1 MNQEFDR
8 NEPWLDPSYSTGA
21 SEPPKRSN
29 ALLVMLVVAVI
40 LLGGLTSVLGMMN
53 VQLFRQVKSFEQESS
68 QQPNF
73 YPGVQDISMPTAPQG
88 ETEAGVSMEL
98 EQTPVAPANTTQAG
112 GLSLQQI
119 YADTIDSV
127 VSIACNGRN
136 GSSTGTGVVL
146 DEAGHI
152 ITNCHVVENA
162 NSVEVM
168 FSDNRVLPALVVG
181 QDKVSDIA
189 VLYVDA
195 QDLKPARF
203 GDSSALQV
211 GDAVV
216 AIGDPLGFEL
226 RGTMTNG
233 IVSAIN
239 RDITTQGRTMT
250 LIQTNAALN
259 AGNSGGPLIN
269 SYGQVIGINTMK
281 IGDYV
286 NQAGVEGLGFAI
298 PSVTVKEVVD
308 QLLSQGY
315 VTGRPALGMS
325 GETVSAFL
333 QHYYRLPAGVYIT
346 QVTIGEAAHRAGLQT
361 GDIILSFGKHRI
373 TSVEDLTAA
382 MYTAK
387 AGDEVTVTI
396 YRSGSQKQLSLTVGQ
411 AVG

>member
-8 NEPWLDPSYSTGA
+8 NEPWMDPSYSTGA
-21 SEPPKRSN
+21 SEPPQKSN
-29 ALLVMLVVAVI
+29 VLLVVLVVAVI

-53 VQLFRQVKSFEQESS
+53 VHLFREVKSYQQASP

-73 YPGVQDISMPTAPQG
+73 HPGIQEASMPTAARTDSEG
-88 ETEAGVSMEL
+88 SLSMQL
-98 EQTPVAPANTTQAG
+98 EQTPASPANTDQAG

-119 YADTIDSV
+119 YAETIDSV
-127 VSIACNGRN
+127 VSIACTGKN

-146 DEAGHI
+146 DEKGHI

-162 NSVEVM
+162 GSVEVM
-168 FSDNRVLPALVVG
+168 LSDNRVLPALVVG

-189 VLYVDA
+189 VLYVEA

-269 SYGQVIGINTMK
+269 SYG
-281 IGDYV
+281 
-286 NQAGVEGLGFAI
+286 VEGLGFAI

-308 QLLSQGY
+308 QLLTQGY

-346 QVTIGEAAHRAGLQT
+346 QVTIGEAAHQAGLQT
-361 GDIILSFGKHRI
+361 GDIVLSFGKTRI

-382 MYTAK
+382 MYTAT

-396 YRSGSQKQLSLTVGQ
+396 YRNGSQKQLKLTIGQ

>member
-8 NEPWLDPSYSTGA
+8 NEPWMDPSYSTGA
-21 SEPPKRSN
+21 SEPPQKSN
-29 ALLVMLVVAVI
+29 VLLVVLVVAVI

-53 VQLFRQVKSFEQESS
+53 VHLFREVKSYQQASP

-73 YPGVQDISMPTAPQG
+73 HPGIQEASVPTTARTDSEGSLSMQ
-88 ETEAGVSMEL
+88 L
-98 EQTPVAPANTTQAG
+98 EQTPVAPANTDQAG

-119 YADTIDSV
+119 YAEAIDSV
-127 VSIACNGRN
+127 VSIACTGKN

-146 DEAGHI
+146 DETGHI
-152 ITNCHVVENA
+152 ITNCHVVEHA
-162 NSVEVM
+162 GSVEVM
-168 FSDNRVLPALVVG
+168 LSDNRVLPALVVG

-189 VLYVDA
+189 VLYVEA

-308 QLLSQGY
+308 QLLTQGY

-346 QVTIGEAAHRAGLQT
+346 QVTIGEAAHQAGLQT
-361 GDIILSFGKHRI
+361 GDIVLSFGKTRI

-382 MYTAK
+382 MYTAT

-396 YRSGSQKQLSLTVGQ
+396 YRNGSQKQLKLTIGQ